1 MPELTP
7 EEQLEIQADRRR
19 RVTAAFRLGS
29 EATPGTSGPSW
40 IGPIAAGIAIALAIA
55 LVIGVITLVRH

>member
-7 EEQLEIQADRRR
+7 EEQLEVDADRRR

-29 EATPGTSGPSW
+29 EATPGTSGPAW
-40 IGPIAAGIAIALAIA
+40 IGPVAAGIGIALAIA

>member
-1 MPELTP
+1 MPKLTP
-7 EEQLEIQADRRR
+7 DEQLEVEADGRR

-40 IGPIAAGIAIALAIA
+40 FGPIAAGIGIALAIA